1 MYVYAITKK
10 KTPQQKNESSTIC
23 LMCST
28 SRMKCFSNDV
38 MERLKVGILIII
50 EMCRVSMGCFTS
62 VFVTHACKET
72 ENDDNCSYMYAW
84 TPETE
89 LGKITLGFNAVTCL
103 LFMGLYAIE
112 VYRENWLI
120 EYLDSNDT
128 IPTVNLSTAIPFHLN
143 KQLSKINMLYWHT
156 TWCTLVIFLVNFV
169 VSAKFLSKTFTTL
182 STLSAFTGFTIL
194 LGQKIYYAASI
205 AYAGRSGYV
214 AQSAF
219 LTIPYTYN
227 TIDEDHVGEDP
238 GRRIASSKWKNKMK
252 NTKVVPV

>member
-1 MYVYAITKK
+1 MKLCSDDTK
-10 KTPQQKNESSTIC
+10 
-23 LMCST
+23 
-28 SRMKCFSNDV
+28 
-38 MERLKVGILIII
+38 ERLRVGILIVI

-62 VFVTHACKET
+62 VFVTHACRPRKEGQG
-72 ENDDNCSYMYAW
+72 EDECSYMFAW
-84 TPETE
+84 QPETR
-89 LGKITLGFNAVTCL
+89 LGKVTLALNSITCV
-103 LFMGLYAIE
+103 LFLCLYAVE

-143 KQLSKINMLYWHT
+143 KELSRINVLYWHT
-156 TWCTLVIFLVNFV
+156 TWSTMVLFLINFA

-182 STLSAFTGFTIL
+182 STLSAFAGFTIL

-205 AYAGRSGYV
+205 AYTGRSGYV

-238 GRRIASSKWKNKMK
+238 SRRIGLTRWKKKSKKS
-252 NTKVVPV
+252 TTVVPV